1 MHENRLELLDARLAQ
16 RLSQLPPIPLRQI
29 AKAVSHFVL
38 QQIPIDDISIVRQGY
53 QMLEINEVGDP
64 ELRQQLLATI
74 RILDEHQWSL
84 HDLIEMERAA
94 DSEYMRAFER
104 ARAANAIYYALS
116 ADAWEAATESIYE
129 ATAATD
135 QFEAIAEI
143 VSQVLGTS
151 SAR

>member
-1 MHENRLELLDARLAQ
+1 MSENRLDLLDASLAQ
-16 RLSQLPPIPLRQI
+16 RLSQSPPIQLRQI

-38 QQIPIDDISIVRQGY
+38 QQVPIDDIAIVGQGY

-64 ELRQQLLATI
+64 ELREQLLATI
-74 RILDEHQWSL
+74 RILDERQWSL
-84 HDLIEMERAA
+84 HDLVEMERST
-94 DSEYMRAFER
+94 DTEYMRAFER

-135 QFEAIAEI
+135 QFEAIAEM
-143 VSQVLGTS
+143 VNQVLDTS
-151 SAR
+151 STR

>member
-1 MHENRLELLDARLAQ
+1 
-16 RLSQLPPIPLRQI
+16 
-29 AKAVSHFVL
+29 
-38 QQIPIDDISIVRQGY
+38 
-53 QMLEINEVGDP
+53 
-64 ELRQQLLATI
+64 
-74 RILDEHQWSL
+74 
-84 HDLIEMERAA
+84 MERAA

-116 ADAWEAATESIYE
+116 TDAWEAATESIYE

>member
-74 RILDEHQWSL
+74 RILDEH
-84 HDLIEMERAA
+84 
-94 DSEYMRAFER
+94 
-104 ARAANAIYYALS
+104 
-116 ADAWEAATESIYE
+116 
-129 ATAATD
+129 
-135 QFEAIAEI
+135 
-143 VSQVLGTS
+143 
-151 SAR
+151 